1 MEVLQQI
8 FVLFLLILVGI
19 IARKSGVVSD
29 DFRKDLSKFI
39 IYVAMPVFIVNAI
52 GISFQGRN
60 IKNVIGISNKLILLS
75 LLMYALAIG
84 LSFIMARFMKVNIDE
99 RNVMQ
104 YSIVFSNVGFMGYPV
119 IDVLY
124 GTEGVFYA
132 AIYNLPFNVFV
143 WTIGVYLISRG
154 KDNSKDTKLL
164 NKVLNPGV
172 VSIIIGFAL
181 FIFDIR
187 LPYTLTQSIQLIG
200 GLTTPLA
207 MILIGLTLST
217 VNLKDIVKDNRCFII
232 TAFRLAIFPAMFYL
246 ILRFLGFEG
255 YLLNIP
261 VIISAMPVAIN
272 GAIFAMNYD
281 SDYIFA
287 TKLVFLSSSLCLFT
301 IPILIQILS

>member
-39 IYVAMPVFIVNAI
+39 IYVAMPIFIVNAI

-154 KDNSKDTKLL
+154 KENSKDTKLL

-172 VSIIIGFAL
+172 ISIIIGFAL

-232 TAFRLAIFPAMFYL
+232 TAFRLAVFPAMFYL

>member
-39 IYVAMPVFIVNAI
+39 IYVAMPIFIVNAI

-84 LSFIMARFMKVNIDE
+84 LSFIMARFMNVNIDE

-154 KDNSKDTKLL
+154 KENSKDTKLL

-172 VSIIIGFAL
+172 ISIIIGFVL

-232 TAFRLAIFPAMFYL
+232 TAFRLAVFPAMFYL

-287 TKLVFLSSSLCLFT
+287 TKLVFLSSSLCLLT